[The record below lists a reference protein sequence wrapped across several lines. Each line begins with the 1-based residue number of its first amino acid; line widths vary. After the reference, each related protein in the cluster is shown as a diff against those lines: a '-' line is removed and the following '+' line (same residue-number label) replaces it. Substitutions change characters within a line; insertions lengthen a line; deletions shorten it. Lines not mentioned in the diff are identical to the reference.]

1 MIAAETTGSGRLTEA
16 NTGRIAGAGE
26 RTRSGVDP
34 NEERMTVMQ
43 TQEITT
49 VEISAKIKQIIA
61 QVANLDA
68 AKIADDA
75 SLRADLKLDSLSLL
89 EIGVDV
95 DYTFKLGIPD
105 LENQLAGLQTLP
117 EVVGL
122 VERLLAEKAA

>member
-1 MIAAETTGSGRLTEA
+1 ML
-16 NTGRIAGAGE
+16 
-26 RTRSGVDP
+26 
-34 NEERMTVMQ
+34 MQ
-43 TQEITT
+43 TQQTTTAEIM
-49 VEISAKIKQIIA
+49 VRIKEIIA

-68 AKIADDA
+68 GKIADGA
-75 SLRADLKLDSLSLL
+75 NLRADLKLDSLSLL

-95 DYTFKLGIPD
+95 DYAFKLGIPD